1 MSHSGVQD
9 VMQKMAAWLN
19 RNTIALMALN
29 VFRGIGVGG
38 MQALFSLYMAS
49 LGYTMKAIGGVITVA
64 SVFAALSLPLVGAL
78 IDHYGPRRITA
89 LTSMLIAGSLGILG
103 MKPSLLVFAL
113 SYFLFMLSFFYGQ
126 PARMAFLANSVPG
139 SVLGTGVG
147 AVSAVFSASRIAGPT
162 LGGFSA
168 GRLGFQ
174 ETFLILAML
183 SLVGTLVFLALSS
196 EEDKKQGRSLLVER
210 IKRSY
215 YEALR
220 PRREYRR
227 LFTIIT
233 IDRLAWGMWL
243 PLLSAHLYKNGF
255 SEVEVGLLM
264 SLQGLVTTLTLPL
277 VGVLV
282 DRLHARIGM
291 ALSEFFGIMSALLLG
306 SLGSRVE
313 AITAMML
320 LGLAVSTWIPSYNVV
335 IARAAK
341 GNGSLGGLYAQAN
354 TYRSIASS
362 VSPYAGGSLYD
373 IVGSMGVFSV
383 SAAIMLALAVLIV
396 ATRIGED

>member
-1 MSHSGVQD
+1 
-9 VMQKMAAWLN
+9 MQKMAAWLN
-19 RNTIALMALN
+19 RNTVALMALN

-64 SVFAALSLPLVGAL
+64 SIFAALSLPLVGAL
-78 IDHYGPRRITA
+78 IDYYGPRRITA
-89 LTSMLIAGSLGILG
+89 LTSMLIAGSLGILS
-103 MKPSLLVFAL
+103 MQPSLALFTL

-126 PARMAFLANSVPG
+126 PARMAFLANSVP
-139 SVLGTGVG
+139 STVLGMGVG

-174 ETFLILAML
+174 ETFLILSIL
-183 SLVGTLVFLALSS
+183 SLVGTVLFLILSR
-196 EEDKKQGRSLLVER
+196 EETKRQGREPLLER
-210 IKRSY
+210 TKRSY
-215 YEALR
+215 HEALR

-227 LFTIIT
+227 LFAIIT
-233 IDRLAWGMWL
+233 ADRLAWGMWL

-277 VGVLV
+277 VGILV
-282 DRLHARIGM
+282 DKLHARIGM
-291 ALSEFFGIMSALLLG
+291 ALSELFGIMSALMLG
-306 SLGSRVE
+306 SMGSRVE
-313 AITAMML
+313 AVIAMIL

-335 IARAAK
+335 IARAARS
-341 GNGSLGGLYAQAN
+341 NSSLGSLYAQAN
-354 TYRSIASS
+354 TYRSIASG
-362 VSPYAGGSLYD
+362 VSPYAGGTLYD
-373 IVGSMGVFSV
+373 IVGSIGVFSA
-383 SAAIMLALAVLIV
+383 SAAIMLALAVLITV
-396 ATRIGED
+396 GRIGED

>member
-1 MSHSGVQD
+1 MTV
-9 VMQKMAAWLN
+9 WLN

-29 VFRGIGVGG
+29 MFRGIGVGG

-64 SVFAALSLPLVGAL
+64 SIFAALSLPLVGAL
-78 IDHYGPRRITA
+78 IDHYGPRKITA
-89 LTSMLIAGSLGILG
+89 LTSILIAGSLGILS
-103 MKPSLLVFAL
+103 MQPSLAVFGL

-139 SVLGTGVG
+139 TVLGTGVG

-174 ETFLILAML
+174 ETFLILSIL
-183 SLVGTLVFLALSS
+183 SLVGTVLFLILSR
-196 EEDKKQGRSLLVER
+196 EEAKRQEHDPLLER
-210 IKRSY
+210 IKKSY

-227 LFTIIT
+227 LFAIIT
-233 IDRLAWGMWL
+233 VDRLAWGMWL

-277 VGVLV
+277 VGILV
-282 DRLHARIGM
+282 DKIHARMGM
-291 ALSEFFGIMSALLLG
+291 ALSELFGIMSALMLG
-306 SLGSRVE
+306 SMGSRIE
-313 AITAMML
+313 AVAAMIL

-341 GNGSLGGLYAQAN
+341 GNSSLGGLYAQAN

-362 VSPYAGGSLYD
+362 VSPYAGGTLYD

-383 SAAIMLALAVLIV
+383 SAVMMLALVVLI
-396 ATRIGED
+396 ASGRIGED